1 MQRHVGRLAL
11 FTVTVVA
18 ALAVSRLAPAQPK
31 VTEVLIGS
39 VLPLTGTFA
48 SYGQQYLWS
57 AQTAEDIVNND
68 YPDLNVPLGPG
79 KGFPGLGSAPIKF
92 IVRDDQSRG
101 EQARTIVEQLI
112 SVNKVHWI
120 NGEGTS
126 GTTSI
131 IQPVVEAAGLPLSCH
146 PCASPTLT
154 EKGLKWF
161 FRTGPND
168 KTMVA
173 SVFSF
178 LKEWSEHG
186 GPKDLQ
192 TIALFTCDN
201 LFCKDNRKIAA
212 DLAPKA
218 GFKIVLDLTTKTGAT
233 TLASEV
239 QRLQAA
245 NPDVLFNVQ
254 YPA

>member
-1 MQRHVGRLAL
+1 MPRVPRRCLILSA
-11 FTVTVVA
+11 VVVA
-18 ALAVSRLAPAQPK
+18 AFGISLTAPAQPK

-39 VLPLTGTFA
+39 VLPLTGNFA
-48 SYGQQYLWS
+48 SLGQQYLWS

-68 YPDLNVPLGPG
+68 YPDLQIPLGPG
-79 KGFPGLGSAPIKF
+79 KGFPGLGGAPIKF

-126 GTTSI
+126 GITSL
-131 IQPVVEAAGLPLSCH
+131 IQPVVESAGIPLSCH

-154 EKGLKWF
+154 EKGFKWF

-173 SVFSF
+173 SVFTF
-178 LKEWSEHG
+178 LHEWRDKG
-186 GPKDLQ
+186 GPANLK
-192 TIALFTCDN
+192 TIAFFMCDN
-201 LFCKDNRKIAA
+201 LFCQDNRKVASE
-212 DLAPKA
+212 LAPKA
-218 GFKIVLDLTTKTGAT
+218 GFQVVLDLTSKTGV
-233 TLASEV
+233 TL
-239 QRLQAA
+239 
-245 NPDVLFNVQ
+245 
-254 YPA
+254 